1 MEHLFDERLLYMI
14 AIIVFVEI
22 NFVYHFIKIL
32 YIHTIQYMILLNT
45 FVNYNYNYTKLKI
58 KLI

>member
-1 MEHLFDERLLYMI
+1 MV
-14 AIIVFVEI
+14 AIMVFVET

-32 YIHTIQYMILLNT
+32 YIHTIQYIILLNT

-58 KLI
+58 KLT